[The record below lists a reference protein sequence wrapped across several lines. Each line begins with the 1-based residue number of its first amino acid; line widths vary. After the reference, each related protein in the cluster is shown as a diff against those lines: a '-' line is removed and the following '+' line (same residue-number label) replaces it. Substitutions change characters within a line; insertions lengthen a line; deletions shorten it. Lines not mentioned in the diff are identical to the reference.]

1 MPTTNTA
8 RRRRFQLMAAEMAE
22 RVGIRMRTRRE
33 ELGLTQAQLAAL
45 IEGKAEGAQ
54 VSRWERGKHQPQ
66 DLAPIARALEVDLS
80 YFYAPEPDKNDTP
93 SPFASSAAPGALD
106 ETLREIREQNTII
119 LDAIHHSAEQGQRQ
133 RDEIIAGIETLL
145 EALEGRVEESVTGV
159 EHLQNAFDA
168 LAAALDAP
176 QAPASDA
183 PGSPESPGTGRR
195 APSRRAA
202 SSAPR

>member
-1 MPTTNTA
+1 
-8 RRRRFQLMAAEMAE
+8 MAAEMAE

-93 SPFASSAAPGALD
+93 SPFDSSAAPGALD

-119 LDAIHHSAEQGQRQ
+119 LDAIHHSAEQATRQ

-159 EHLQNAFDA
+159 EHLQNAFDRV
-168 LAAALDAP
+168 LEALDAP
-176 QAPASDA
+176 DPTADSEQS
-183 PGSPESPGTGRR
+183 SPPKPETARR
-195 APSRRAA
+195 ARSRQRA